1 MFRLRHGSPAMEN
14 EMHELR
20 PIGVELVTPDRGDD
34 SVGAGALHAAE
45 VNLAGRKMNG
55 LRVYVNILPEERAK
69 ESGAFYSRR
78 ENGPFYRWTLA
89 DRQWSASRVSSANFS
104 SKDLSATSWKLVPTA
119 LQRSIVDHYQD

>member
-1 MFRLRHGSPAMEN
+1 MAN
-14 EMHELR
+14 EMYELR
-20 PIGVELVTPDRGDD
+20 PIGPELVAPDRGDD
-34 SVGAGALHAAE
+34 SVGASGIHAAE

-55 LRVYVNILPEERAK
+55 LRVYVNIMPEERAQD
-69 ESGAFYSRR
+69 SGAFYSRR

-89 DRQWSASRVSSANFS
+89 DRHWSASRVSSANFS

>member
-1 MFRLRHGSPAMEN
+1 MFRLRHGSPAMAN
-14 EMHELR
+14 EMYELR
-20 PIGVELVTPDRGDD
+20 PIGPELVAPDRGDD
-34 SVGAGALHAAE
+34 SVGASGIHAPE

-55 LRVYVNILPEERAK
+55 LRVYVNIMPEERAQD
-69 ESGAFYSRR
+69 SGAFYSRR

-89 DRQWSASRVSSANFS
+89 DRHWSASRVSSANFS

>member
-1 MFRLRHGSPAMEN
+1 MFRMWHGSPTMAN

-20 PIGVELVTPDRGDD
+20 PIGPKLVAPDRGDD
-34 SVGAGALHAAE
+34 SVSAGTLHAAE

-55 LRVYVNILPEERAK
+55 LRVYVNIMPEERAQD
-69 ESGAFYSRR
+69 SGAFYSRR

>member
-1 MFRLRHGSPAMEN
+1 MFRLRHGSPAVAN
-14 EMHELR
+14 EVHELQST
-20 PIGVELVTPDRGDD
+20 GLELVASDRLGDRG
-34 SVGAGALHAAE
+34 GAGAFHAAQ
-45 VNLAGRKMNG
+45 VNLVGRKMNG

-69 ESGAFYSRR
+69 DSGAFYSRR

>member
-1 MFRLRHGSPAMEN
+1 MFRLRHGPPAVAN

-20 PIGVELVTPDRGDD
+20 SISLELVALDRRDGRVA
-34 SVGAGALHAAE
+34 SCGLHAAE
-45 VNLAGRKMNG
+45 VNLVGRKMNG

-69 ESGAFYSRR
+69 DSGAFYSRR
-78 ENGPFYRWTLA
+78 DNGPFYRWTLA
-89 DRQWSASRVSSANFS
+89 DRNWSASRVTSATFS

>member
-1 MFRLRHGSPAMEN
+1 MEN

-20 PIGVELVTPDRGDD
+20 SIGPELVAPDRCDD
-34 SVGAGALHAAE
+34 SVGASAIHAPE

-69 ESGAFYSRR
+69 DSGAFYSRR

-89 DRQWSASRVSSANFS
+89 DRHWSASRVSSANFS

>member
-1 MFRLRHGSPAMEN
+1 MFRVRHGSPAMAN

-20 PIGVELVTPDRGDD
+20 SIGPELVTPDRGDD
-34 SVGAGALHAAE
+34 SVGASGIHAAE

-69 ESGAFYSRR
+69 DSGAFYSRR

-89 DRQWSASRVSSANFS
+89 DRHWSASRVSSANFS